1 MGVLK
6 VRPDGDAV
14 LLLSGAQFAD
24 AYRLVVDEPEI
35 DALAAARRAL
45 ARAPR
50 WVTALMGLRTVVVAP
65 FGLKGGRRRG
75 QGGSGDGAA
84 VGVFPIISRAP
95 ARVVLG
101 FDDKH
106 LDFRIVVDLSAVD
119 ARRRQITMTT
129 LVRTHNPFGRAY
141 LAAVL
146 PFHRTIVPTLL
157 AQAARG

>member
-6 VRPDGDAV
+6 VRPAADAMP
-14 LLLSGAQFAD
+14 LLPGAQFAD
-24 AYRLVVDEPEI
+24 AYRLVVAEPEI
-35 DALAAARRAL
+35 DAITAARRAL

-50 WVTALMGLRTVVVAP
+50 WVTALMVLRTVVVAP
-65 FGLKGGRRRG
+65 FGLKGRRRDREG
-75 QGGSGDGAA
+75 AYDEGGA
-84 VGVFPIISRAP
+84 VGVFPIIGRTP

-106 LDFRIVVDLSAVD
+106 LDFRIVVDLTVVD
-119 ARRRQITMTT
+119 ARRSQITVTT
-129 LVRTHNPFGRAY
+129 LVRTHNRFGRAY

-157 AQAARG
+157 AQAAHG

>member
-1 MGVLK
+1 VEVLK
-6 VRPDGDAV
+6 VRPDGDAMP
-14 LLLSGAQFAD
+14 LLPGAQFAD

-35 DALAAARRAL
+35 DAITAARRAL
-45 ARAPR
+45 GRAPR
-50 WVTALMGLRTVVVAP
+50 WVTALMVLRTLFVAP
-65 FGLKGGRRRG
+65 FGLKHGRRDGRDG
-75 QGGSGDGAA
+75 EGAA
-84 VGVFPIISRAP
+84 VGAFPIVSRAP

-106 LDFRIVVDLSAVD
+106 LDFRVVVDLSAVD

-129 LVRTHNPFGRAY
+129 LVRTHNLFGRTY
-141 LAAVL
+141 LATVM